1 LEGKSI
7 EGALALGDENLQALP
22 GCRTWGAVHSA
33 PFCSVLPLPR
43 AAPGPAA
50 LPAESW
56 APTQPNNGRFDQRA
70 GNATAEVMNSN
81 EERGEC

>member
-1 LEGKSI
+1 MKTSKHCL
-7 EGALALGDENLQALP
+7 GAGP
-22 GCRTWGAVHSA
+22 GGQCI
-33 PFCSVLPLPR
+33 LPLPR

-50 LPAESW
+50 LPAECW